1 MGGHQTSAISFDSSR
16 FGKLV
21 LLTVKNQQNKDT
33 YALLIS
39 IDNYKYASIKCV
51 FSSGCKVNMEKIRCW
66 CDKDSAT
73 IRMRDLLYVKKN
85 NSACKQIRSL
95 FLNDHHQYAHV

>member
-73 IRMRDLLYVKKN
+73 IRMRDLLYIKKITVLA
-85 NSACKQIRSL
+85 SKYAVY
-95 FLNDHHQYAHV
+95 FLNDQHQYAHV